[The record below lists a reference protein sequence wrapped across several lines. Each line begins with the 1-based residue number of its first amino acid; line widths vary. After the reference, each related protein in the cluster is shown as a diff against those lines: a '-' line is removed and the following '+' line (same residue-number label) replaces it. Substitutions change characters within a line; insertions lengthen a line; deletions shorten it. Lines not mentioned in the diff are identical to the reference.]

1 MRVGVSSLVFGF
13 RCQLFFS
20 FVAVVLF
27 CFFLFWRVGWMLT
40 DQHVVRWLKDR
51 AEGVEAKD
59 SEAGCDRRERV

>member
-13 RCQLFFS
+13 RCELFFS
-20 FVAVVLF
+20 FVVVIVFL
-27 CFFLFWRVGWMLT
+27 FLFWRVGWMLT

-59 SEAGCDRRERV
+59 SEAGFDRRERV

>member
-1 MRVGVSSLVFGF
+1 
-13 RCQLFFS
+13 
-20 FVAVVLF
+20 
-27 CFFLFWRVGWMLT
+27 MLT